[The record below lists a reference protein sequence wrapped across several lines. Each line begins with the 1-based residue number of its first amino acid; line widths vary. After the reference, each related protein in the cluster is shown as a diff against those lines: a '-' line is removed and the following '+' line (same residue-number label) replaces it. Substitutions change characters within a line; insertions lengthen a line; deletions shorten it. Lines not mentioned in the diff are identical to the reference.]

1 MPDKTNIYDESIYE
15 EKYCAYLRKS
25 RADRDA
31 ELRGEGETLA
41 RHKQLLTEF
50 SAKMHV
56 SISKFY
62 CEVVSGDTIANRPV
76 MQELLADVE
85 KGRWKGVFVVEVERL
100 ARGNTRDQ
108 GIVSDTFKYSDTQ
121 IITPAKIYDPNNEF
135 DEEYFEFGLFMAR
148 REYKTINRRLQRGRI
163 ASVKEGKYVG
173 STAPFGYRR
182 VKIKHDKGYTL
193 EIVPEQAE
201 VVRQVFEWYCHGEL
215 LPDGTYQRLGTDS
228 IASRLDL
235 LGIKP
240 AINDFWSKA
249 SISDMLRNI
258 TYCGKVFFGQRKYVK
273 SFANGNIITVRQNND
288 DFICCDGLHEAIIPQ
303 ALFDLAQSVRSQNKK
318 NTLPAKMVLQNPL
331 SGLVYCQ
338 KCGKLMTRLGENSR
352 NKYATLKC
360 PNKYCDNISSPL
372 FLVEKQ
378 VLTFLRNWLNT
389 YDLKQD
395 SFQPFPIEKDILSK
409 KRSLSQL
416 NSEYESLQK
425 QLNKTYDFL
434 EQGVYSLDVFSQ
446 RQQSIKKEL
455 AALKD
460 KMHSVEDELSRIDA
474 LVVEK
479 EQFAPKVRALLDSYD
494 TNTAEANNRILHEVI
509 EKITYI
515 KTEPNRRGN
524 LYNANF
530 SLNIYPRV
538 PL

>member
-1 MPDKTNIYDESIYE
+1 MPTKTNNYE
-15 EKYCAYLRKS
+15 EEYCAYLRKS

-41 RHKQLLTEF
+41 RHRQILIELSE
-50 SAKMHV
+50 KMHV
-56 SISKFY
+56 HISRFY
-62 CEVVSGDTIANRPV
+62 CEVVSGDTIADRPV
-76 MQELLADVE
+76 VQELLSDVE
-85 KGRWKGVFVVEVERL
+85 QGRWKGVFVVEVERL

-108 GIVSDTFKYSDTQ
+108 GIVSDAFKYSNTQ
-121 IITPAKIYDPNNEF
+121 IITPIKIYDPSNEF

-163 ASVKEGKYVG
+163 ASVKEGKYIG
-173 STAPFGYRR
+173 STAPYGYKRI
-182 VKIKHDKGYTL
+182 KIKHDKGYTL
-193 EIVPEQAE
+193 EIVPDQAE
-201 VVRQVFEWYCHGEL
+201 VVRQIFEWYCHGEL
-215 LPDGTYQRLGTDS
+215 LPDGSYQRLGADS
-228 IASRLDL
+228 IASRLDRA
-235 LGIKP
+235 GIKP
-240 AINDFWSKA
+240 VVNDSWSKA
-249 SISDMLRNI
+249 SINDMLRNV

-273 SFANGNIITVRQNND
+273 NFANGNIITVRQNND

-303 ALFDLAQSVRSQNKK
+303 ELFDLAQTVRTQNKK
-318 NTLPAKMVLQNPL
+318 NTLPSRMVLQNPL

-338 KCGKLMTRLGENSR
+338 KCGKLMTRLGPNSR

-360 PNKYCDNISSPL
+360 PNKYCDNVSSPL

-378 VLTFLRNWLNT
+378 VLDFLRNWLNT
-389 YDLKQD
+389 YDLRQD
-395 SFQPFPIEKDILSK
+395 SFKPFPMEKDILSK
-409 KRSLSQL
+409 RRIISQL
-416 NSEYESLQK
+416 ESDYNSLQK

-446 RQQSIKKEL
+446 RQQTIKKDMSSLKENIRTIEEEL
-455 AALKD
+455 HRFESLI
-460 KMHSVEDELSRIDA
+460 S
-474 LVVEK
+474 EK

-494 TNTAEANNRILHEVI
+494 TNTVEANNRILQEVV
-509 EKITYI
+509 EKIYYI

-530 SLNIYPRV
+530 SLSIYPRV